1 MFNLTPLTQFK
12 IAIVGLFILFLF
24 GLGWYIRHQ
33 GVAAAER
40 AQREREVAAY
50 KAETD
55 KAYKVAQGLEQQLNK
70 TRQQADELNER
81 LKDEISKNGAY
92 RACRVPSSG
101 VQLLN
106 RALTRPATR

>member
-1 MFNLTPLTQFK
+1 MPAILRAALPYIL
-12 IAIVGLFILFLF
+12 IALAVVAAYFFV
-24 GLGWYIRHQ
+24 RQQ
-33 GVAAAER
+33 GVIAAER

-50 KAETD
+50 KAQTE
-55 KAYKVAQGLEQQLNK
+55 KAYKVAQGLEEQLEK

-92 RACRVPSSG
+92 RACRVPSGG

-106 RALTRPATR
+106 RALTRPASR